1 MSGNTDLGSNLSS
14 VFSTASLSRDSAQL
28 FEPETVGKK
37 QGEGTVRST
46 HSWKLQLPEKVK
58 VCFWGE
64 EGETEL

>member
-1 MSGNTDLGSNLSS
+1 MMSGNTDLGSNLSS

-46 HSWKLQLPEKVK
+46 HS
-58 VCFWGE
+58 
-64 EGETEL
+64 